1 MFKYIKKILSG
12 AFCLSCG
19 TILTGELNHVCNHCL
34 NKTPLTSDII
44 NICTYC
50 HDLKMANSICNNC
63 SNQTPPWKQLYTVF
77 SYKEH
82 IKKLFILYKLR
93 DSVLAERDLVRILRP
108 HLEKFSDRHI
118 IAAPCSKAT
127 KRRLGF
133 NPVSNII
140 KQIHD
145 DYSEP
150 ILNKSSKTAKSL
162 DRDKRKSQ
170 KAKMTIDISKINKNK
185 KLLIVDDVFTTGS
198 TMHRVSE
205 LLIANGIEEF
215 EVLCFFRS

>member
-1 MFKYIKKILSG
+1 MFKYIKKILCG
-12 AFCLSCG
+12 AYCLSCG
-19 TILTGELNHVCNHCL
+19 TIRTGGLNHVCPYCL
-34 NKTPLTSDII
+34 GKTPLTSDII

-63 SNQTPPWKQLYTVF
+63 SNQPPPWQNLHTVF
-77 SYKEH
+77 SYKDH
-82 IKKLFILYKLR
+82 IKKLFILYKLK
-93 DSVLAERDLVRILRP
+93 DSVLAERDLVEILRP
-108 HLEKFSDRHI
+108 HLEKFSEYHI
-118 IAAPCSKAT
+118 IASPCSKAT
-127 KRRLGF
+127 KKRLGF

-145 DYSEP
+145 DWSEP
-150 ILNKSSKTAKSL
+150 IINMSGKISKSL
-162 DRDKRKSQ
+162 DRNKRKS
-170 KAKMTIDISKINKNK
+170 KKTKMILDASKINKNK

-205 LLIANGIEEF
+205 LLQTNGIHDF